1 MFMMHTRAVW
11 KELPDGNPRAARK
24 SRERDLNS
32 AHASREAL
40 ADTTTEKKI
49 IEQIRYVVMTPAS
62 FTPLFECIIQHES
75 DEHGLFFMKLS
86 YGDVSILYRSSEK
99 RLK

>member
-1 MFMMHTRAVW
+1 M
-11 KELPDGNPRAARK
+11 
-24 SRERDLNS
+24 SYS

-40 ADTTTEKKI
+40 ADTITEKKI
-49 IEQIRYVVMTPAS
+49 IEQITYAVMTPAS

-86 YGDVSILYRSSEK
+86 YGDVSILYQSSEK
-99 RLK
+99 TLKICYNQTFFT